1 MYGWSLVVFLK
12 GAPLGVSGEASK
24 TFLDDNG
31 QKIPKAFVQSKCM
44 QSRYCHS
51 EDWGLVKLV
60 SCSYKPWP
68 KKFKENCVGSKSSW
82 LEWLWG
88 KMLQQFLSVLMNSSN
103 QFGNWPQ
110 TRLSKKFFASPFCIH
125 ISVRIRHL
133 REFFNY
139 IYGMHHQS
147 FFWKLEFLLFKT
159 SQTVLTFGIDG
170 FLNSA
175 LYVERSSKNLR
186 SDRLCVAAPHTWR
199 QKILGQK
206 FLIVKGFP
214 WNQQDQNI
222 CPERCWG

>member
-1 MYGWSLVVFLK
+1 
-12 GAPLGVSGEASK
+12 
-24 TFLDDNG
+24 
-31 QKIPKAFVQSKCM
+31 
-44 QSRYCHS
+44 
-51 EDWGLVKLV
+51 
-60 SCSYKPWP
+60 
-68 KKFKENCVGSKSSW
+68 
-82 LEWLWG
+82 
-88 KMLQQFLSVLMNSSN
+88 MLQQFLNICSDEFFKSVWKLTSDKVKQKILGQSILYTYKCSHSA
-103 QFGNWPQ
+103 PQ
-110 TRLSKKFFASPFCIH
+110 
-125 ISVRIRHL
+125 RI
-133 REFFNY
+133 FNY

-214 WNQQDQNI
+214 
-222 CPERCWG
+222 